1 MDKKNI
7 TGDDI
12 KGTIINEKPC
22 QIKQTQII
30 SEGLDM
36 KKVENTKYVINRL
49 GNKRESFLGLNKTIA
64 WGYKGQYLQPI
75 LKPFR
80 NGIIPSQ
87 KQIDKLLKLYPPRLF
102 NFHYLEQYWI

>member
-1 MDKKNI
+1 
-7 TGDDI
+7 
-12 KGTIINEKPC
+12 
-22 QIKQTQII
+22 
-30 SEGLDM
+30 M
-36 KKVENTKYVINRL
+36 KKVENTKYVRNRL

-75 LKPFR
+75 LKSFR

>member
-1 MDKKNI
+1 
-7 TGDDI
+7 
-12 KGTIINEKPC
+12 
-22 QIKQTQII
+22 
-30 SEGLDM
+30 M
-36 KKVENTKYVINRL
+36 KKVENTKYVRNRL

-102 NFHYLEQYWI
+102 NFHYLEQYWIW

>member
-36 KKVENTKYVINRL
+36 KKVENTKYVRNRL

>member
-12 KGTIINEKPC
+12 KGTIINENPC

>member
-87 KQIDKLLKLYPPRLF
+87 KQIDKLLKLYTPRLF